1 MNTKNILLTVGLL
14 GLAWNIFGTYQFVD
28 SVNATAE
35 SLMKM
40 GMTEVQAMTMT
51 QYPIWMTIAFAIGVF
66 GGLIGSIL
74 LLMKKAISEKIFLA
88 SLLGYI
94 VLYIGDITE
103 GVFAAIGKSQVII
116 LTTVV
121 AIAFGLWFFAR
132 SYRKKGLLN

>member
-14 GLAWNIFGTYQFVD
+14 GLAWNIFGTYQFIG
-28 SVNATAE
+28 SVNATSE
-35 SLMKM
+35 SLMAM
-40 GMTEVQAMTMT
+40 GMSEAQAMAMT
-51 QYPIWMTIAFAIGVF
+51 QYPLWMTIAFAIGVF

-74 LLMKKAISEKIFLA
+74 LLFKKAISEKIFLA

-103 GVFAAIGKSQVII
+103 GVFEAIGKSQVII

-121 AIAFGLWFFAR
+121 AIAFGLWYFAR
-132 SYRKKGLLN
+132 TYRKKGLLN

>member
-1 MNTKNILLTVGLL
+1 MNTKYILLTVGLL
-14 GLAWNIFGTYQFVD
+14 GLAWNIFGTYQFIG
-28 SVNATAE
+28 SVNATSE
-35 SLMKM
+35 SLMAM
-40 GMTEVQAMTMT
+40 GMSEAQAMVMT
-51 QYPIWMTIAFAIGVF
+51 KYPLWMTIAFAIGVF

-74 LLMKKAISEKIFLA
+74 LLLKKAISEKIFLA

-103 GVFAAIGKSQVII
+103 GVFAAIGKSQVIV

>member
-14 GLAWNIFGTYQFVD
+14 GLVWNIFGTYQFIG
-28 SVNATAE
+28 SVNATSE
-35 SLMKM
+35 SLIAM
-40 GMTEVQAMTMT
+40 GMSEAQANVMT
-51 QYPIWMTIAFAIGVF
+51 QYPLWMTIAFAIGVF

-74 LLMKKAISEKIFLA
+74 LLLKKAISEKIFLA

-94 VLYIGDITE
+94 ILYIGDITE
-103 GVFAAIGKSQVII
+103 GIFEAIGKSQVII

-132 SYRKKGLLN
+132 AYRKKGLLN